1 MFPYNNNGEF
11 APAGFLRHPRRV
23 ITYTAFHCVL
33 MEKVYWISIYLKNR
47 IFSATLDLF
56 SIRIITVHCCHL
68 STADSTHQELNLTA
82 DASKNRLSIVAKFAE
97 FQMKVCNK
105 LLKIGVDNTLFYL
118 FVAHQFSP
126 GECIPRPPS
135 SFTEIFKAIT
145 DHGLWDFMHYFPL
158 VRIVK
163 AFGASDAEM
172 EGWVQSYQSDLKA
185 YCLATTVKDFV
196 EADIDTA
203 PANCAKYNSH
213 YYHRLEWKSN
223 FTNHSLQYLTE
234 VWVLFSKK
242 YLAPHSP
249 PTALLDCVHKSC
261 FSVTWLIPSE
271 LSSIL
276 MERIKIDTN
285 FFRQH
290 HILSVTVGEECVY
303 EETIDEST
311 LVSLL

>member
-1 MFPYNNNGEF
+1 M
-11 APAGFLRHPRRV
+11 
-23 ITYTAFHCVL
+23 
-33 MEKVYWISIYLKNR
+33 
-47 IFSATLDLF
+47 
-56 SIRIITVHCCHL
+56 HCCYL
-68 STADSTHQELNLTA
+68 STADSAHQELNLTA
-82 DASKNRLSIVAKFAE
+82 DASKNQLYIMAKFAE
-97 FQMKVCNK
+97 FQMKVCDK
-105 LLKIGVDNTLFYL
+105 LFKIGVDNTLFYL

-135 SFTEIFKAIT
+135 SFTEIFKAVT

-172 EGWVQSYQSDLKA
+172 EGWVQSYQSDLKT

-196 EADIDTA
+196 EAGIDPA
-203 PANCAKYNSH
+203 PASCAKYNPD

-223 FTNHSLQYLTE
+223 FTNYSLQYLTE
-234 VWVLFSKK
+234 LWVLFSRK

-249 PTALLDCVHKSC
+249 PTALLDRVHKSC
-261 FSVTWLIPSE
+261 SSVTWLIPSG
-271 LSSIL
+271 LISIL
-276 MERIKIDTN
+276 KEQIKTDTT

-303 EETIDEST
+303 EETIYEST